1 MIFSKL
7 RSYEERQPKT
17 LDYWLSK
24 HFHWKKQFQFS
35 AFLPIASNTSPF
47 ISCSELDM
55 LFLKLLLGIR
65 FNDVVLK
72 L

>member
-7 RSYEERQPKT
+7 QSYEERQPKT

-24 HFHWKKQFQFS
+24 HFHWEKQFQLS

-47 ISCSELDM
+47 ISCNEWH
-55 LFLKLLLGIR
+55 
-65 FNDVVLK
+65 VVFK
-72 L
+72 TMIGYKV